1 MLSMIHYVVYWYT
14 VKRERD
20 ARQTV
25 CVCVYDALVS
35 TTECA
40 THVTE
45 VGCEGEDFSPL
56 YFSASL
62 PFALLV
68 HARTAQER
76 QGPGS
81 RGRGPLCAHIH
92 MCEGV
97 YGGMCDVINMTY
109 KVPAQVT
116 DKSYLAHQNVG
127 RHGVDKKSDRR

>member
-1 MLSMIHYVVYWYT
+1 MHDRLC
-14 VKRERD
+14 
-20 ARQTV
+20 V

-68 HARTAQER
+68 QACTAQER

-81 RGRGPLCAHIH
+81 RGRGPLCAHIYIY
-92 MCEGV
+92 MCEDV
-97 YGGMCDVINMTY
+97 YGRMCDVINMTY

>member
-1 MLSMIHYVVYWYT
+1 MIHYVVYWYT

-76 QGPGS
+76 QGQG
-81 RGRGPLCAHIH
+81 L
-92 MCEGV
+92 GV
-97 YGGMCDVINMTY
+97 EVHCVHTY
-109 KVPAQVT
+109 ICVRVCMGECVT
-116 DKSYLAHQNVG
+116 
-127 RHGVDKKSDRR
+127 

>member
-45 VGCEGEDFSPL
+45 VGCEGEDFSP
-56 YFSASL
+56 F
-62 PFALLV
+62 PFQPTYLLRSWYTHVLRKRDRGQGLGVEV
-68 HARTAQER
+68 H
-76 QGPGS
+76 
-81 RGRGPLCAHIH
+81 CVH
-92 MCEGV
+92 
-97 YGGMCDVINMTY
+97 TY
-109 KVPAQVT
+109 ICVRVCMGECVT
-116 DKSYLAHQNVG
+116 
-127 RHGVDKKSDRR
+127 

>member
-68 HARTAQER
+68 QARTAQER

-81 RGRGPLCAHIH
+81 RGRGPLCAHIYICVR
-92 MCEGV
+92 MCMGE
-97 YGGMCDVINMTY
+97 C
-109 KVPAQVT
+109 VT
-116 DKSYLAHQNVG
+116 
-127 RHGVDKKSDRR
+127 

>member
-1 MLSMIHYVVYWYT
+1 MLLMIHYVVYWYT

-25 CVCVYDALVS
+25 CVCVCVYDALVS
-35 TTECA
+35 TTESA

-68 HARTAQER
+68 QARTAQER

-81 RGRGPLCAHIH
+81 RGRGPLCAH
-92 MCEGV
+92 
-97 YGGMCDVINMTY
+97 TY
-109 KVPAQVT
+109 TYV
-116 DKSYLAHQNVG
+116 
-127 RHGVDKKSDRR
+127 